1 MIKRLSIAILFTI
14 ILFAC
19 NNSSD
24 SNNNATGKE
33 EPKTHADSL
42 LKDVMDG
49 HDVAMGK
56 MSKLSSA
63 QKKVQ
68 QAVDSI
74 NKLTEKQKKS
84 IADYKTQLDSLTEKL
99 KYAEFSMNKWME
111 EFNYDSATKSSN
123 RETYLES
130 ENQKI
135 SKVKEAMTTA
145 LQKADSLFK
154 K

>member
-1 MIKRLSIAILFTI
+1 M
-14 ILFAC
+14 
-19 NNSSD
+19 
-24 SNNNATGKE
+24 
-33 EPKTHADSL
+33 
-42 LKDVMDG
+42 
-49 HDVAMGK
+49 
-56 MSKLSSA
+56 
-63 QKKVQ
+63 
-68 QAVDSI
+68 
-74 NKLTEKQKKS
+74 KQKKS
-84 IADYKTQLDSLTEKL
+84 ITDYKTQLDSLTEKL
-99 KYAEFSMNKWME
+99 KYAEFGMNKWME